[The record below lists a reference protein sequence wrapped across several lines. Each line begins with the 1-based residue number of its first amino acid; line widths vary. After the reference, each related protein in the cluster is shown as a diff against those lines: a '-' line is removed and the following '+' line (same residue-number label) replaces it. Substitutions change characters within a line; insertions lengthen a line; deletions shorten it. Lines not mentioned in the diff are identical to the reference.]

1 MLTLLKNCNVY
12 APAPLGRRD
21 ILITQGAIAA
31 MEEDL
36 SRFEAFPE
44 VEIVDLGGAITCPG
58 LFDIHVHVTGGGGEQ
73 GPTSRMPEL
82 TLADFAKNG
91 VCNVVGLL
99 GTDGISRSLEN
110 LLFKVRALEEEG
122 LSAWMLTGNY
132 RTPTKTITGDVERDV
147 ALISEIVGAK
157 TALADHRD
165 SAATA
170 QELAR
175 LGTEV
180 RIGSML
186 SGKKGVVTIHMGGS
200 KRCMKTLFEALELS
214 DLPPET
220 FLPTHCCRSEE
231 LIQDAVKFN
240 RMGGYID
247 FTADYDPNTEGTA
260 KALCRALS
268 LGADPARICMSSDGG
283 GSQPS
288 FDETGTCIGIESAT
302 SASLLQ
308 ELRRMVNCE
317 GMPLGTVLA
326 FFTAN
331 PARLYGLQNAKGCLA
346 PGMDAD
352 ILVLSEDLVPTNL
365 WSRGKKLL

>member
-1 MLTLLKNCNVY
+1 MLTLLKNCSVY

-21 ILITQGAIAA
+21 ILIAGGSIEA

-36 SRFEAFPE
+36 SRFEGLPD
-44 VEIVDLGGAITCPG
+44 VETVDVGGALACPG

-82 TLADFAKNG
+82 SLEDFTANG
-91 VCNVVGLL
+91 VSCVVGLL
-99 GTDGISRSLEN
+99 GTDGVSRSLEN

-132 RTPTKTITGDVERDV
+132 RVPTKTLSGDVERDI
-147 ALISEIVGAK
+147 ALVDKIVGAK

-180 RIGSML
+180 RIGSMI
-186 SGKKGVVTIHMGGS
+186 SGKKGVVTIHMGAS
-200 KRCMKTLFEALELS
+200 KRCMETLFAALEIS

-231 LIQDAVKFN
+231 LIRDAVKFN
-240 RMGGYID
+240 QMGGYID
-247 FTADYDPNTEGTA
+247 FTADPDPRSDGTA
-260 KALCRALS
+260 KALERAIE
-268 LGADPARICMSSDGG
+268 LGADPSRICMSSDGG
-283 GSQPS
+283 GSQPV
-288 FDETGTCIGIESAT
+288 FDERGNCLRIDSAT
-302 SASLLQ
+302 SASLL
-308 ELRRMVNCE
+308 EEFRRMVCRD
-317 GMPLGTVLA
+317 GFAIQQALA
-326 FFTAN
+326 FFTEN
-331 PARLYGLQNAKGCLA
+331 PARLLGLQKTKGSLA

-352 ILVLSEDLVPTNL
+352 VLVLDEQFRPKSL
-365 WSRGKKLL
+365 WSKGKKLL